1 MIGAGRARAERRGSS
16 HTLAAAMTDLADF
29 LATALPRQVETESA
43 WHQRDLDAR
52 LALWSTRE
60 PVTLFGAGGA
70 CRYGSDEVRRI
81 FRGAVTQIVT
91 SRSFDY
97 DLVAA
102 GVGVEL
108 AYTVGYEH
116 VSFNPGPV
124 QDYTLRVTYL
134 FRREDGE
141 WRIIH
146 RHGDYLRQ

>member
-1 MIGAGRARAERRGSS
+1 
-16 HTLAAAMTDLADF
+16 MTDLADF
-29 LATALPRQVETESA
+29 LTTALPRQVETESA

-70 CRYGSDEVRRI
+70 CRAGSAEVRRI
-81 FRGAVTQIVT
+81 FQTAVTQIIA

-102 GVGVEL
+102 GVGGDL

-116 VSFNPGPV
+116 TTFDPGPV

-134 FRREDGE
+134 YRREDGD

-146 RHGDYLRQ
+146 RHGDYLCQQPGCD

>member
-1 MIGAGRARAERRGSS
+1 
-16 HTLAAAMTDLADF
+16 MTDLGDF
-29 LATALPRQVETESA
+29 LTAALPRQVETESA

-70 CRYGSDEVRRI
+70 CRAGSAEVRRI
-81 FRGAVTQIVT
+81 FQTAVTQIIA

-102 GVGVEL
+102 GVGGDL

-116 VSFNPGPV
+116 TTFDPGPV

-134 FRREDGE
+134 YRREDGD

-146 RHGDYLRQ
+146 RHGDYLCQQPGCD